1 MVICDQWSVMQLAQK
16 DNNLLKA
23 PVMVSI
29 FLAEH
34 FLIKVCVY
42 IVFSDIMQLH
52 I

>member
-1 MVICDQWSVMQLAQK
+1 MVICDQWSVMQLLQK

-23 PVMVSI
+23 QVMVSI

-42 IVFSDIMQLH
+42 TVFSDIMQLH